1 MSLAERIMVGMDRE
15 DNDNGLT
22 QGQRI
27 QSRLLDWIFLPLP
40 LAFLVIGLGIL
51 TGLLFN
57 ENLLLQGPM
66 KWIIGLA
73 LTIYGLVRSAIIL
86 GKLRGKR
93 GKAWIEKS

>member
-73 LTIYGLVRSAIIL
+73 LTIYGLVRSAMIL

>member
-22 QGQRI
+22 PGQRI

-51 TGLLFN
+51 TGLLFS
-57 ENLLLQGPM
+57 ENLLLRGPM